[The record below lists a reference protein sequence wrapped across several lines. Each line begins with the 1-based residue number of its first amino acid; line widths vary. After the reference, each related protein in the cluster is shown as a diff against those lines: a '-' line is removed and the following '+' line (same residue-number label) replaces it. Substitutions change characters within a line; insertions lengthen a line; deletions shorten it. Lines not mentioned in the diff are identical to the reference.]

1 MFLKTFDEMLKEY
14 ALKIEKVGEEV
25 QIEDIILPRL
35 GLCEV
40 FIMPVVWVENKNT
53 DSVLRFLPFNSEE
66 SWYCLDSDLPPEFKN

>member
-25 QIEDIILPRL
+25 QIDDIILPRL

-53 DSVLRFLPFNSEE
+53 IRF
-66 SWYCLDSDLPPEFKN
+66 